1 MRTGERGP
9 APGTVVVVTG
19 ASSGIGRAV
28 ARAFAGYGARLVV
41 TARSADALDEVA
53 RECAAHP
60 RAEAVAVPAD
70 VTDAAATD
78 RVARTALDRFGRV
91 DVWVNAAGVG
101 VLGRLDRVP
110 PDDVHRLWE
119 VNVLGVLHG
128 VRAALPAM
136 RRRGRGRGSCRPPT
150 PWRPTWC
157 GA

>member
-1 MRTGERGP
+1 MRTGQRTP

-28 ARAFAGYGARLVV
+28 ARAFAGCGARLVV
-41 TARSADALDEVA
+41 TARSADVLDEVA
-53 RECAAHP
+53 RECAAAHP

-110 PDDVHRLWE
+110 PDDVRRPESSGPSGCWTT
-119 VNVLGVLHG
+119 
-128 VRAALPAM
+128 RSPA
-136 RRRGRGRGSCRPPT
+136 PT
-150 PWRPTWC
+150 
-157 GA
+157 